1 MNELVFKG
9 ENGQAVTNSLL
20 VAEKFGKN
28 HFDVV
33 RAINEI
39 VKTQN
44 CCLTET
50 QQLNSMFVKSEY
62 DYPLNNGT
70 NAVRKVP
77 MYIMNR
83 DGFSLLVMGF
93 TGKEA
98 LTFKLDFISAFN
110 RMEEELRNNIRPDL
124 MKITRKDLA
133 QMLLDSET
141 ELERLRRESEEK
153 DRIID
158 KQNCMINRIGDP
170 VERINRLEHLVM
182 MVLEP
187 LYQARNNPAVPR
199 NRRENT
205 ERVESIGRR
214 MEKQCPGSMLVRG
227 MSVRLLKEHNIRISS
242 SDLYQWLRDRGY
254 LLSDPKKC
262 NLPSDESQNR
272 GWMIYSPCG
281 TTIKGQKYFTPY
293 ITPKGYE
300 YLAQILK
307 KEKGGLL

>member
-20 VAEKFGKN
+20 VAEKFGKEHRN
-28 HFDVV
+28 VIQAI
-33 RAINEI
+33 RAIIEGVAQFSADPLFAETTYEHPQNE
-39 VKTQN
+39 Q
-44 CCLTET
+44 
-50 QQLNSMFVKSEY
+50 Y
-62 DYPLNNGT
+62 Y
-70 NAVRKVP
+70 P

-93 TGKEA
+93 TGREA
-98 LTFKLDFISAFN
+98 LKFKLDFISAFN

-182 MVLEP
+182 MALEP